1 MVSRKFWYRPYI
13 SGARGASPLYV
24 EFVLDVP
31 TGRDSSAAFTLPYIF
46 IQFAHAG
53 AVVRLGDSQVA

>member
-1 MVSRKFWYRPYI
+1 MVSRKFWYRPNI
-13 SGARGASPLYV
+13 SGARGALPLYV

-31 TGRDSSAAFTLPYIF
+31 TGRGFSAAFTLPYIF